1 MPLKVVH
8 QTMNGKRLEEAVP
21 VRATLNRVLPT
32 VEDASFP
39 MLRFIDPFGDTIFS
53 SHQMLGFLPEWDRL
67 RKAVSD
73 PEDLQYLD
81 RVRRMAEEC
90 KKNPDTVLRFIGD

>member
-1 MPLKVVH
+1 MLLKVIR

-21 VRATLNRVLPT
+21 ELATLNRVFPT

-53 SHQMLGFLPEWDRL
+53 SHQMLGFLPVWIDCARPG
-67 RKAVSD
+67 RGWAGHGAASKW
-73 PEDLQYLD
+73 
-81 RVRRMAEEC
+81 
-90 KKNPDTVLRFIGD
+90 